1 MIEELCS
8 DTITTSHQS
17 SSISTE
23 ERESFRKVVLVD
35 FLEND
40 DFSKYLNLSRDTT
53 LSDNEMDSAVA
64 GNYPG
69 DNNVLSQAT
78 VAKGS
83 EEVVP
88 GWSSS
93 SVLPVS
99 GRLSDIVNLKDGV
112 KQICTYDDS
121 LRKNISQDSS
131 DEEIFEINAPKNL
144 LESL

>member
-40 DFSKYLNLSRDTT
+40 DFSKYLNPSGYTT

-83 EEVVP
+83 EDVVP
-88 GWSSS
+88 GLSSNS
-93 SVLPVS
+93 ILPVS
-99 GRLSDIVNLKDGV
+99 GRLPDIVNVKDGV

-121 LRKNISQDSS
+121 LRKNISLDSS
-131 DEEIFEINAPKNL
+131 DEELFEINAPKNL

>member
-23 ERESFRKVVLVD
+23 ERVLFMKVVLVD

-40 DFSKYLNLSRDTT
+40 DFSKYLNLSGDTT

-83 EEVVP
+83 EDVVP
-88 GWSSS
+88 GLSSNS
-93 SVLPVS
+93 ILPVS
-99 GRLSDIVNLKDGV
+99 GRLPDIVNVKDGV

-121 LRKNISQDSS
+121 LRKNISLDSS
-131 DEEIFEINAPKNL
+131 DEELFEINAPKNL

>member
-40 DFSKYLNLSRDTT
+40 DFSKYLNPSGYTT

-69 DNNVLSQAT
+69 DNNVLS
-78 VAKGS
+78 
-83 EEVVP
+83 
-88 GWSSS
+88 
-93 SVLPVS
+93 
-99 GRLSDIVNLKDGV
+99 
-112 KQICTYDDS
+112 
-121 LRKNISQDSS
+121 
-131 DEEIFEINAPKNL
+131 
-144 LESL
+144 